1 MAKVEVA
8 YIQINAS
15 SSYTLVRSNIT
26 YSDIKSSATYS
37 NLSAAEVIL
46 DYDTKNRYFRDEGFN
61 IGDLA
66 ALTPEKKFT
75 DSIGTVTDVLQAVD
89 VGKGLQESL
98 SIGDFAY
105 VLLIIQRQFT
115 DSISIGD
122 TSTLTAGINRYE
134 ILNAVDTLNYTFSK
148 PLVDTLTP
156 SDLLT
161 TTFDAP
167 KTDGVTA
174 ADVFSRTLTYSRA
187 FSDTITMDD
196 FTDVGAITKDTIGSK
211 SNAISFIDTQS
222 FSTEKG
228 VTDTP
233 VLADL
238 YTSVFVTSRADTLSV
253 AESISVSNRSL
264 APSSLNA
271 GALNTATLN
280 NQETPNV
287 TR

>member
-8 YIQINAS
+8 YIEINAS
-15 SSYTLVRSNIT
+15 SSYTLVRSNVT

-46 DYDTKNRYFRDEGFN
+46 DYDTKNRYFRDEGF
-61 IGDLA
+61 IVGDLA
-66 ALTPEKKFT
+66 ALTPEKNFT
-75 DSIGTVTDVLQAVD
+75 DSVGTFSDTLQSVD
-89 VGKGLQESL
+89 AGKGLQENL

-105 VLLIIQRQFT
+105 VLLTIQRQFT

-122 TSTLTAGINRYE
+122 TSVLTAGINRYE

-161 TTFDAP
+161 TSFDSP
-167 KTDGVTA
+167 KTDSVTA
-174 ADVFSRTLTYSRA
+174 SDVFSRTLTYSRA

-222 FSTEKG
+222 FSTEKS

-280 NQETPNV
+280 NQETSNV